1 MNERQIIL
9 KHAATVLV
17 GQLAVVAFGV
27 SDTLIAGRYD
37 PQALAVL
44 SVSAAIYIT
53 VYVALLGVLQALLPF
68 FAELYGATKL
78 VDIGKTFHQGI
89 YIWVMLCLLGVLVLL
104 SPQFFLNWTDVPIDL
119 QKQSV
124 SYLSLLAF
132 ALPPA
137 LFFRLYSSLNQSL
150 GKPQLVTWIQAGAL
164 LIKVPLSVLLTFG
177 TEDIPAQGLLGCAMG
192 TVIVNY
198 AMMLVALWSLKTKP
212 LYATLKIWRQL
223 DLPNW
228 IKIHQMTVVGLPN
241 GLSVTVEVTSF
252 TLMALFIA
260 RLGTTAAASH
270 QIASNMAALCYMVP
284 LSFSISLSAR
294 ISFWRG
300 AEDFAAMRQ
309 AMTIGFQFVMG
320 LAIAIATTLWIFH
333 SEIAHLYAKDEMVA
347 QMASELLVLIGA
359 YHLVDAMQTVCFFI
373 LRSFKITIAPMLVY
387 SVMLW
392 GVGLPGGYVLAY
404 QGCLGISALLEPH
417 AFWLMSI
424 FALLFVCLALVY
436 LIRMSLK
443 QQAQEARYQST

>member
-1 MNERQIIL
+1 MMNERQIIL

-27 SDTLIAGRYD
+27 TDTLIAGQYD

-68 FAELYGATKL
+68 FAELYGAKNL

-89 YIWVMLCLLGVLVLL
+89 YIWLLLCILGVFVLI
-104 SPQFFLNWTDVPIDL
+104 SPQLFLNWTDVPVDL
-119 QKQSV
+119 QKQSI

-164 LIKVPLSVLLTFG
+164 LIKIPLSVLLTFG
-177 TEDIPAQGLLGCAMG
+177 SGDIPAQGLLGCAMG
-192 TVIVNY
+192 TVMVNY
-198 AMMLVALWSLKTKP
+198 TMMAVALWSLKTNA
-212 LYATLKIWRQL
+212 LYATLRIWRHL

-228 IKIHQMTVVGLPN
+228 PKIRQMAVVGLPN

-284 LSFSISLSAR
+284 LSFSIAISAR

-300 AEDFAAMRQ
+300 AADFVAMRL
-309 AMTIGFQFVMG
+309 AMMIGFQFVMG
-320 LAIAIATTLWIFH
+320 LSIAISTVLWIFH

-347 QMASELLVLIGA
+347 QMASELLLLIGA
-359 YHLVDAMQTVCFFI
+359 YHLVDAMQTLCFFV
-373 LRSFKITIAPMLVY
+373 LRSFKITIAPMVVY
-387 SVMLW
+387 SIMLW
-392 GVGLPGGYVLAY
+392 GVGLPGGYFLAY
-404 QGCLGISALLEPH
+404 QGLWGASALLAPN
-417 AFWLMSI
+417 AFWMMSI
-424 FALLFVCLALVY
+424 LALIFVCGALIY
-436 LIRMSLK
+436 LIHMSLK
-443 QQAQEARYQST
+443 QQAQDAQYQ